1 MWRWRPSKRGPD
13 PKKEGS
19 EGLKKFRTPQM
30 VPPCW
35 SPLKGDWDP
44 ITLKDIVYVLGI
56 SCFFVFFGG
65 LSDLY
70 PNDTTS
76 WHDCLGRHPKAGGC
90 WTPNRLTP
98 NIRGN
103 LSRIYEPIGSNRC
116 FQSLPL
122 RLCGGWMMMM
132 FFLFINPAQSTMDLS
147 LEVACCLHF
156 PPGVIASKMKRCWSK
171 ASWILEAPTR
181 SRDSEKRTVGGS
193 FGG

>member
-1 MWRWRPSKRGPD
+1 MWAANVKVKTIQARPGPEKGRFRRVEKIPYSSNGTPLLEPFKRG
-13 PKKEGS
+13 
-19 EGLKKFRTPQM
+19 
-30 VPPCW
+30 
-35 SPLKGDWDP
+35 
-44 ITLKDIVYVLGI
+44 LGPNNAKRYSI
-56 SCFFVFFGG
+56 CIGNFMFFCFFGG

-156 PPGVIASKMKRCWSK
+156 PPGVIASKMKRC
-171 ASWILEAPTR
+171 
-181 SRDSEKRTVGGS
+181 
-193 FGG
+193 